1 MPMRVLFVAGLI
13 VLVLGIVSL
22 FATFP
27 QRERH
32 GLDAGG
38 VSVGVETQH
47 NEKVSPLVSAV
58 LILGGAGMMI
68 GARGKGSS

>member
-1 MPMRVLFVAGLI
+1 MRVLFVAGLI

-68 GARGKGSS
+68 GSRGRP

>member
-1 MPMRVLFVAGLI
+1 MRVLFVCGLI

-32 GLDAGG
+32 GVDAGG
-38 VSVGVETQH
+38 ISLGVVTQH
-47 NEKVSPLVSAV
+47 NEKLPPLVSAV

-68 GARGKGSS
+68 GSRGRR

>member
-1 MPMRVLFVAGLI
+1 MRVLFVAGLI
-13 VLVLGIVSL
+13 VLVLGVVSL

-32 GLDAGG
+32 GVNAGG
-38 VSVGVETQH
+38 ISLGVETQH
-47 NEKVSPLVSAV
+47 SEKLPPLVSAV

-68 GARGKGSS
+68 GSRGRA

>member
-1 MPMRVLFVAGLI
+1 MRALFVGGLV

-32 GLDAGG
+32 GLKAGD
-38 VSVGVETQH
+38 VSLGIETQH
-47 NEKVSPLVSAV
+47 NEKLPPLISAV
-58 LILGGAGMMI
+58 LILGGAGMMM
-68 GARGKGSS
+68 GSRGRSSS

>member
-1 MPMRVLFVAGLI
+1 MRVLFVVGLI
-13 VLVLGIVSL
+13 VLVLGVVSL

-32 GLDAGG
+32 GVDAGG
-38 VSVGVETQH
+38 ISLGVETQH
-47 NEKVSPLVSAV
+47 NEKLPPLVSAV
-58 LILGGAGMMI
+58 LILGGAGMMV

>member
-1 MPMRVLFVAGLI
+1 MRALFVGGLV

-32 GLDAGG
+32 DVNAGG
-38 VSVGVETQH
+38 VSLGVETKH
-47 NEKVSPLVSAV
+47 NEKLPPMISAI

-68 GARGKGSS
+68 GSRGRA

>member
-1 MPMRVLFVAGLI
+1 MKVLFVGGLI

-32 GLDAGG
+32 GVDAGG
-38 VSVGVETQH
+38 ITLGVETQH
-47 NEKVSPLVSAV
+47 NEKLPPLVSAV

-68 GARGKGSS
+68 GSRGRS

>member
-1 MPMRVLFVAGLI
+1 MMRVLFVAGLI

-32 GLDAGG
+32 GGNAGG
-38 VSVGVETQH
+38 ISLGVETQH
-47 NEKVSPLVSAV
+47 NEKLPPLVSAV

-68 GARGKGSS
+68 GSRGRS

>member
-1 MPMRVLFVAGLI
+1 MRVLFAVGLI
-13 VLVLGIVSL
+13 VLVLGVVPL

-32 GLDAGG
+32 RVDAGG
-38 VSVGVETQH
+38 ISVGVETQH
-47 NEKVSPLVSAV
+47 NEKLSPLVSAV

>member
-1 MPMRVLFVAGLI
+1 MRVLFIAGLV

-32 GLDAGG
+32 GVNAGG
-38 VSVGVETQH
+38 LSMGIETQH
-47 NEKVSPLVSAV
+47 NEKLPPLVSAV

-68 GARGKGSS
+68 GSRGRG

>member
-1 MPMRVLFVAGLI
+1 MRALFVGGLV

-27 QRERH
+27 HRESH
-32 GLDAGG
+32 GIDAGG

-47 NEKVSPLVSAV
+47 SEKLPPLISAI

-68 GARGKGSS
+68 GARGRA